1 MATGIL
7 AVWAILLASIGQVSA
22 LGDAKSE
29 ARAAFD
35 RLMNALSVCD
45 QKELVAL
52 TSPASTH
59 ISEDG
64 QIYSGEELLKDVR
77 ARCKPAAPA
86 VVTDVQVRTFKDQTA
101 IITAAVEWRER
112 GRSPKGPVRM
122 TTVWIKQD
130 DRWLNVHTHTSGIQ
144 TNERR

>member
-86 VVTDVQVRTFKDQTA
+86 VVTDVQVRT
-101 IITAAVEWRER
+101 
-112 GRSPKGPVRM
+112 
-122 TTVWIKQD
+122 
-130 DRWLNVHTHTSGIQ
+130 
-144 TNERR
+144 